1 MVFTIKAQN
10 LAIPLGHES
19 YDLIDRLEIKS
30 GIQPTHHS
38 ALKPYTRGDVV
49 NFTQQLDSLAASNTA
64 SKDRSDIDY
73 LLLDNKGWSK
83 TLITAST
90 TSENTT
96 KKVYTDSSK
105 TFYTTVED
113 PKARIPSRAALE
125 DGKGILGYFYKNP
138 ANFFEIKQPSF
149 YLSVNPILN
158 FQYGKQNNADNA
170 HFYNLRGA
178 EVQGKIDDKLYFYT
192 NILETQAAFTENIN
206 RRIDRLKAVPSAGF
220 FKNYSSDI
228 FKIKRGY
235 DFLMAQGYI
244 GFNASKSIGIQFG
257 HGQNF
262 IGDGIR
268 SLFLGDEAPNYFY
281 LKLNTRVWKLHYQ
294 NIFAEMTRTSQFNGS
309 TIIPK
314 KYFAA
319 HYLSYRPINNLTFS
333 IFETVIFNRDKKQ
346 FELQY
351 LNPIIFYRS
360 VEHQLGSPDNVMI
373 GLSGKWNFLNRFS
386 VYGQFLLDE
395 FVFKE
400 LFTNNKGWWA
410 NKYGTQAGVKYVNAF
425 GLDHL
430 DLQAEYNSVRPYT
443 YAHFEAE
450 GGYTHFNQPLAHP
463 LGANFKET
471 LFRVRYQPLPKL
483 VFKGTFAKM
492 LYGDDKGKENWGG
505 NPNLNYNT
513 RQKDYGNEIGQGI
526 KTNVNLISADISYQV
541 LHNLFIDLRY
551 FSRKSTASESV
562 NTYDSSFFG
571 GGLRWNVGQK
581 RFLF

>member
-1 MVFTIKAQN
+1 
-10 LAIPLGHES
+10 
-19 YDLIDRLEIKS
+19 
-30 GIQPTHHS
+30 
-38 ALKPYTRGDVV
+38 
-49 NFTQQLDSLAASNTA
+49 
-64 SKDRSDIDY
+64 
-73 LLLDNKGWSK
+73 
-83 TLITAST
+83 
-90 TSENTT
+90 
-96 KKVYTDSSK
+96 
-105 TFYTTVED
+105 
-113 PKARIPSRAALE
+113 
-125 DGKGILGYFYKNP
+125 
-138 ANFFEIKQPSF
+138 
-149 YLSVNPILN
+149 
-158 FQYGKQNNADNA
+158 
-170 HFYNLRGA
+170 
-178 EVQGKIDDKLYFYT
+178 
-192 NILETQAAFTENIN
+192 
-206 RRIDRLKAVPSAGF
+206 
-220 FKNYSSDI
+220 
-228 FKIKRGY
+228 
-235 DFLMAQGYI
+235 
-244 GFNASKSIGIQFG
+244 
-257 HGQNF
+257 
-262 IGDGIR
+262 
-268 SLFLGDEAPNYFY
+268 
-281 LKLNTRVWKLHYQ
+281 
-294 NIFAEMTRTSQFNGS
+294 
-309 TIIPK
+309 
-314 KYFAA
+314 
-319 HYLSYRPINNLTFS
+319 
-333 IFETVIFNRDKKQ
+333 
-346 FELQY
+346 
-351 LNPIIFYRS
+351 
-360 VEHQLGSPDNVMI
+360 MI

-386 VYGQFLLDE
+386 IYGQFLLDE